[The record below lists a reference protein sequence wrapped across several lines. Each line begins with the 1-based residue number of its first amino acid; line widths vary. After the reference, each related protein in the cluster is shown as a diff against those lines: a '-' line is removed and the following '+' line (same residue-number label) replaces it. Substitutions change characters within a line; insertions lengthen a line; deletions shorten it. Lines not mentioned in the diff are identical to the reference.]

1 MAVSAIVQPKQPLEK
16 AMSLADDLNKLEQMH
31 ERGTL
36 SADEFQRAK
45 SKLLT
50 KPQLQEPALQ
60 SLNGFRRS
68 ASDRW
73 LGGVCGGVA
82 QMTGLDSWIWRLTFT
97 LLFLA
102 GGFGFVLYLIL
113 WFFVPLEEVTT
124 YIGHEAR

>member
-1 MAVSAIVQPKQPLEK
+1 
-16 AMSLADDLNKLEQMH
+16 MSLADDLNKLEQMH

-45 SKLLT
+45 NKLLA
-50 KPQLQEPALQ
+50 KPQPQEPALKN
-60 SLNGFRRS
+60 LNGFRRS
-68 ASDRW
+68 LNDRW

-82 QMTGLDSWIWRLTFT
+82 QMTGLDSWIWRLVFT

-102 GGFGFVLYLIL
+102 GGFGILLYIIF

-124 YIGHEAR
+124 YLGHEAS